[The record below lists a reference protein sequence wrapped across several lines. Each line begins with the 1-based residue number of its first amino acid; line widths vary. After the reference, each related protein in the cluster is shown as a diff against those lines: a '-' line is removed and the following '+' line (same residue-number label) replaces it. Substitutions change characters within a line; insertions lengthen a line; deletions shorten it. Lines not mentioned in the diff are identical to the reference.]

1 MKKELPFPRSHRLT
15 TKAQYQSVFDQ
26 SAKANQ
32 KHLLVLYKPNQ
43 KPNGRLGLLVGKRA
57 VSDAVD
63 RNRIKRTIRES
74 FRLNQ
79 ERLKGFDVIVIARH
93 QCDALNNSQL
103 REGIDKLWEK
113 LLSQY
118 QRSLR

>member
-1 MKKELPFPRSHRLT
+1 MNKELHFPRSLRLT

-26 SAKANQ
+26 AAKANQ

-43 KPNGRLGLLVGKRA
+43 KLHGRLGLLIGKRA

-74 FRLNQ
+74 FRHNQ
-79 ERLKGFDVIVIARH
+79 EKLIGFDVIVIARH
-93 QCDALNNSQL
+93 QCDTLNNSQL
-103 REGIDKLWEK
+103 REGIDNLWER

-118 QRSLR
+118 RKSLR